1 MFNNMHRCMGKP
13 ILLALVAGSAAY
25 THEQLD
31 DKEIIDR
38 AMEKLRKVITKQILS
53 WPLYAVL

>member
-38 AMEKLRKVITKQILS
+38 AMEKLRKVKKF
-53 WPLYAVL
+53 